1 MAVTISNQIE
11 NHRGIYWEVTGD
23 GATASFTVTHNRYR
37 RPNHSVQ
44 VFGVLVGTFRDR
56 RSDRGGLETEVGG
69 TVIALNSASVAPTT
83 GIVSVTTTAAIGN
96 GVKGYFVAVFDQ
108 TAD

>member
-1 MAVTISNQIE
+1 MAVTIGNQIE
-11 NHRGIYWEVTGD
+11 CHRGVYWEVTGD
-23 GATASFTVTHNRYR
+23 GATASWTVTHNRYK

-44 VFGVLVGTFRDR
+44 VTGTLVGTSRGR
-56 RSDRGGLETEVGG
+56 KSGNGGLETEAGG
-69 TVIALNSASVAPTT
+69 TPITISSASVAPTT
-83 GIVSVTTTAAIGN
+83 GVISVTTSAAIGN